1 MHTHQ
6 KKNPKKSR
14 ETLYGSKSGS
24 ESNSIKASKFQDTRP
39 EALQMRKLQYMADG
53 FTGQLHP
60 VQKKHNTTG
69 LPDTLK
75 TGIETLSGHRM
86 DDVKVHYNSSKPSQL
101 QAHAYAQGTQIHLA
115 SGQEK
120 HLPHEAW
127 HVVQQKQGR
136 VKPTAQLQGKVPVND
151 DVSLEKE
158 ADVMWARALQMKSKG
173 TLKSNK
179 PLLSAGPLTVQRV
192 KSDLFAWAPKTVPAN
207 TTPVQRVEITRL
219 NVTNEV
225 WQAYRELSNEAKLLL
240 RYSTFP
246 QFFELSREEQL
257 DFLHA
262 LNHSTTV
269 INTLMQQ
276 QAPALM
282 GPDYVE
288 DKEPPLRQLQ
298 AQFLQLNPDFLGNL
312 LGVTQGH
319 GGSFYFSHDLSI
331 HITNFSA
338 IRTPQ
343 PHKALLG
350 PQEQKISK
358 ALVKQSQVSI
368 HSVMEEKSL
377 SKFLLAQH
385 LFQQAMRSMDD
396 LKSIGFEFEF
406 ASFTGPDGVYTANE
420 IIPSHQLMAQSAI
433 GGNYF
438 GLSWRLESDSKNTL
452 ELVSPPFV
460 FSRNKQ
466 GETKSY
472 AIRRELE
479 KETGTLAITAS
490 QHSYTL
496 LQTAGALSQAHIG
509 FGWKVNPDYQNFL
522 VTTNKKSGGVY
533 SQQNVSLYPEEI
545 GSMLEEKFR
554 GEDKL
559 EPPAVSLAAATYPTN
574 VARLVRKHFLAV
586 LPEEPAPAE
595 AVQQAIA
602 VFSRYASNVLAI
614 PSLRHRQD
622 NDERKDNMA
631 TQVKETLGVWVKT
644 DPLNLLMHLLK
655 DPENMEAFHIA
666 LAAARQ
672 PILQVFET
680 AGQKFV
686 NDVRLPPPQDPTIP
700 EIGARMQLLIQQNPQ
715 MAQDRMA
722 TMQLAKQQLI
732 QERAQQQGPDPSV
745 AVGGYVAEM
754 LQDLTAFIERA
765 LHVNL
770 HEEAHPKST
779 TSEFLDETFGTG
791 EGVRKGTY
799 LKGVKTSKGPMYV
812 TELR

>member
-1 MHTHQ
+1 MHTRQH
-6 KKNPKKSR
+6 KNPKNKSKTR
-14 ETLYGSKSGS
+14 VGTESRTKSS
-24 ESNSIKASKFQDTRP
+24 PAKTSKFQDARP
-39 EALQMRKLQYMADG
+39 EALQMRKLQHMADT
-53 FTGQLHP
+53 FTGQSHP
-60 VQKKHNTTG
+60 VQKKTNTTE
-69 LPDTLK
+69 LPNTLK
-75 TGIETLSGHRM
+75 TGIETLSGHSM
-86 DDVKVHYNSSKPSQL
+86 NDVKVHYNSSKPTQL

-151 DVSLEKE
+151 DISLEKE
-158 ADVMWARALQMKSKG
+158 ADVMGARALQMKHTDTSEH
-173 TLKSNK
+173 SK
-179 PLLSAGPLTVQRV
+179 PLLSAGPFTVQRIQN
-192 KSDLFAWAPKTVPAN
+192 DLIPWAGPTVSAN
-207 TTPVQRVEITRL
+207 TPPIQRVKITPL
-219 NVTNEV
+219 NVSDEV
-225 WQAYRELSNEAKLLL
+225 WQAYRELNNEAKLLL
-240 RYSTFP
+240 KNSRFP
-246 QFFELSREEQL
+246 RFFELSREEQL
-257 DFLHA
+257 DFLYA

-269 INTLMQQ
+269 VNTMMQQ

-282 GPDYVE
+282 GPDHVQGL
-288 DKEPPLRQLQ
+288 EPPLRQLQ
-298 AQFLQLNPDFLGNL
+298 VRFLQLNPNFLGNL

-319 GGSFYFSHDLSI
+319 GGTFHFSANLTI
-331 HITNFSA
+331 HIANFSQV
-338 IRTPQ
+338 RTPQ

-350 PQEQKISK
+350 PQDQEQNK
-358 ALVKQSQVSI
+358 APVKQSQISI
-368 HSVMEEKSL
+368 QSVMEEKSL

-385 LFQQAMRSMDD
+385 LFQQAMRSMDG
-396 LKSIGFEFEF
+396 LKSVGFEFEF
-406 ASFTGPDGVYTANE
+406 ASFTEPNSEYTEEE
-420 IIPSHQLMAQSAI
+420 IIPSHQLMGKSAV

-466 GETKSY
+466 GETKSD

-509 FGWKVNPDYQNFL
+509 FGWKVKPDYQNFL

-545 GSMLEEKFR
+545 GFLLEKKF
-554 GEDKL
+554 GDEDRQGAPAMSL
-559 EPPAVSLAAATYPTN
+559 EAATYPTN
-574 VARLVRKHFLAV
+574 VARLVRKHFLAA
-586 LPEEPAPAE
+586 LPKEPAPTD
-595 AVQQAIA
+595 AVRHAIA

-631 TQVKETLGVWVKT
+631 TEVKETLGVWVKS

-655 DPENMEAFHIA
+655 DPSNMEAFHIA
-666 LAAARQ
+666 LATARQ
-672 PILQVFET
+672 PILQVFTT

-686 NDVRLPPPQDPTIP
+686 NDVRLPPPPDPTIP
-700 EIGARMQLLIQQNPQ
+700 EIGARMKLLIEQNPQ
-715 MAQDRMA
+715 MAQDRMG

-732 QERAQQQGPDPSV
+732 QERAPQGPDPSV
-745 AVGGYVAEM
+745 AVGGYVTEM
-754 LQDLTAFIERA
+754 MEDLNAFIQRA

-770 HEEAHPKST
+770 HKEALPKST
-779 TSEFLDETFGTG
+779 TSEFLNETFGTG